1 MQRPADHF
9 LINNSKCYLSNNII
23 AFSSFKDE
31 QDLEDPLT
39 PRLPNKDSVVIRK
52 NLSIYE
58 ADKRISK
65 LPDMNEESILLSS
78 GNHEQIEL
86 EYLNREEPKSPPPPL
101 IEDESED
108 ESKIENL

>member
-1 MQRPADHF
+1 M
-9 LINNSKCYLSNNII
+9 
-23 AFSSFKDE
+23 
-31 QDLEDPLT
+31 T
-39 PRLPNKDSVVIRK
+39 PKLPNKDSVVIRK

-78 GNHEQIEL
+78 GNHEQLDIED
-86 EYLNREEPKSPPPPL
+86 LNREDAPKSPPPPL
-101 IEDESED
+101 IEDESEE

>member
-1 MQRPADHF
+1 MQRPADQF
-9 LINNSKCYLSNNII
+9 LINNLKCYFFDL
-23 AFSSFKDE
+23 AFSSFNEE

-39 PRLPNKDSVVIRK
+39 PKLPNKDSVVIRK

-78 GNHEQIEL
+78 GNYEQL
-86 EYLNREEPKSPPPPL
+86 EFEDLNKNDGPKSPPPPL

>member
-1 MQRPADHF
+1 M
-9 LINNSKCYLSNNII
+9 
-23 AFSSFKDE
+23 KDE
-31 QDLEDPLT
+31 QEDPLT

-78 GNHEQIEL
+78 GNHEQLDL
-86 EYLNREEPKSPPPPL
+86 EDLNREEPKSPPPPL

-108 ESKIENL
+108 ESKILNL